1 MDEKEREG
9 ETNKQT
15 RYLYSVLS
23 PWESPG
29 RYLSSASKE
38 NANQNVACLISL
50 QNGGNSLKGG
60 FWLRNP
66 VISCSE
72 DFSRTEVNCLL
83 YVGRKAGHYRF
94 ISHLKVFER
103 SSFTPCHDANEN
115 SFYKSHL
122 CVADAVWLWSDAI
135 I

>member
-15 RYLYSVLS
+15 RYFYSMLS

-50 QNGGNSLKGG
+50 LNGGNSLKAVFG
-60 FWLRNP
+60 
-66 VISCSE
+66 SE
-72 DFSRTEVNCLL
+72 IL
-83 YVGRKAGHYRF
+83 
-94 ISHLKVFER
+94 
-103 SSFTPCHDANEN
+103 
-115 SFYKSHL
+115 
-122 CVADAVWLWSDAI
+122 
-135 I
+135 

>member
-23 PWESPG
+23 PWGVPREVFVVGIKRKCKSE
-29 RYLSSASKE
+29 RCLLDLTSKRG
-38 NANQNVACLISL
+38 QFI
-50 QNGGNSLKGG
+50 KGG
-60 FWLRNP
+60 FWVRNP

-83 YVGRKAGHYRF
+83 YVGRKAGHYPF